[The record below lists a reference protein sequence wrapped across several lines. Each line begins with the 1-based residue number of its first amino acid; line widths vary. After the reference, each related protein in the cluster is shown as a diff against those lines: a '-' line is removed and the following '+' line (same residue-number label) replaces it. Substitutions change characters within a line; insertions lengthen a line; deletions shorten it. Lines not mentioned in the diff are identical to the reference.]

1 VPGTIGHKIASKGY
15 CVTSR
20 FTIDSTV
27 RLISNIL
34 YIVILSEYQFRGPYI
49 SYSKYYIRVILI
61 PQGNIIYISNL
72 YSLAN

>member
-20 FTIDSTV
+20 ITIDSTV
-27 RLISNIL
+27 RLIPNIL

-49 SYSKYYIRVILI
+49 SYSKYYIRVIHI
-61 PQGNIIYISNL
+61 PQGNIIYSEQKN
-72 YSLAN
+72 